1 MKLGSLFDGNRAN
14 SQKIK
19 GGKTMTT
26 YLTIITTVLVLTQI
40 IRVSQNHF
48 ILLKQNKVFN
58 KHIEE
63 LVEIEVRKE
72 DYENQRKFYKLAIE
86 KMERELLKETDGN

>member
-1 MKLGSLFDGNRAN
+1 
-14 SQKIK
+14 
-19 GGKTMTT
+19 MTT

-86 KMERELLKETDGN
+86 KLEKEKINIDWSVEE

>member
-1 MKLGSLFDGNRAN
+1 
-14 SQKIK
+14 
-19 GGKTMTT
+19 MTT

-58 KHIEE
+58 KQLEE

-72 DYENQRKFYKLAIE
+72 DYETQRKAYKLLVE
-86 KMERELLKETDGN
+86 KLEREKINIDWSVEE

>member
-1 MKLGSLFDGNRAN
+1 MS
-14 SQKIK
+14 I
-19 GGKTMTT
+19 
-26 YLTIITTVLVLTQI
+26 YLTVITTVLVLTQI

-58 KHIEE
+58 KQLEE

-86 KMERELLKETDGN
+86 KMERETTCLEVEE